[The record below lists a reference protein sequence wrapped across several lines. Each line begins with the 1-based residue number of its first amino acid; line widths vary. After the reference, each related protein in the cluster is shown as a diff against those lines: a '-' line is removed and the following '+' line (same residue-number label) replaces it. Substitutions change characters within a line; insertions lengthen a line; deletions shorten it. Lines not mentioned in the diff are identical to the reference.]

1 MRPLSLFVS
10 LLLAQGILAVALTVT
25 LAVIFYGERNITVAQ
40 LVATV
45 WSPTL
50 KLLDQGAPFDAVVA
64 RAPGPIQIRTAR
76 PNGVLKATAMAPR
89 LAMVR
94 EQLQKNGI
102 PIRGAMF
109 GLTDESSSTTTQ
121 VWLEL
126 QPVNGNE
133 RWIGFE
139 SSWVETQLGER
150 ILLAVSLIVVF
161 AILASAIVA
170 RRLAKPLESLR
181 TRIAA
186 DDSSGSTVPHATVEI
201 LAIDEAWRNLRWSLD
216 RQERERALLLA
227 GVSHDLRS
235 PLGRIRMAAELLP
248 ELESVAS
255 GREAIVRNTM
265 LADRLVGNFLDHV
278 RSGELP
284 MDEVVDLTAIA
295 RRAVD
300 QQNRSK
306 ADLVFDAPTTLLVS
320 NANASLT
327 ERAISNLLENAFAH
341 GLPPVHLRVMQQGGE
356 VIIEVQDQGAGIDP
370 DQEVFLF
377 QAFARSDS
385 SRQRPGLGL
394 GLAVVQRV
402 AERMGGTVRFKRTA
416 DGSTNTVRM
425 DWPISL

>member
-10 LLLAQGILAVALTVT
+10 LLLAQGILAIALTVT

-50 KLLDQGAPFDAVVA
+50 KLLDQGEPFDAVVA

-126 QPVNGNE
+126 QPVNGIE

-416 DGSTNTVRM
+416 DGSTNIVRM
-425 DWPISL
+425 HWPISL

>member
-10 LLLAQGILAVALTVT
+10 LLLAQGILAIALTVT

-50 KLLDQGAPFDAVVA
+50 KLLEQGAPFDAVVA
-64 RAPGPIQIRTAR
+64 RAPGPLQIRTAR

-126 QPVNGNE
+126 QPLNGHE
-133 RWIGFE
+133 RWIGFD

-150 ILLAVSLIVVF
+150 ILLAVSLIVGF

-306 ADLVFDAPTTLLVS
+306 PDLVFDAPTTLLVP

-416 DGSTNTVRM
+416 DGSSNIVRM
-425 DWPISL
+425 HWPISH

>member
-1 MRPLSLFVS
+1 
-10 LLLAQGILAVALTVT
+10 
-25 LAVIFYGERNITVAQ
+25 
-40 LVATV
+40 
-45 WSPTL
+45 
-50 KLLDQGAPFDAVVA
+50 
-64 RAPGPIQIRTAR
+64 
-76 PNGVLKATAMAPR
+76 
-89 LAMVR
+89 MVR

-102 PIRGAMF
+102 PIRGAML

-133 RWIGFE
+133 LWIGFD

-150 ILLAVSLIVVF
+150 ILLAVSLIVGF

-402 AERMGGTVRFKRTA
+402 AERMGGTVRFKRTS
-416 DGSTNTVRM
+416 DGSSNIVRM
-425 DWPISL
+425 HWPISL

>member
-1 MRPLSLFVS
+1 M
-10 LLLAQGILAVALTVT
+10 
-25 LAVIFYGERNITVAQ
+25 
-40 LVATV
+40 
-45 WSPTL
+45 
-50 KLLDQGAPFDAVVA
+50 
-64 RAPGPIQIRTAR
+64 
-76 PNGVLKATAMAPR
+76 
-89 LAMVR
+89 
-94 EQLQKNGI
+94 
-102 PIRGAMF
+102 
-109 GLTDESSSTTTQ
+109 

-126 QPVNGNE
+126 QPRDGNE
-133 RWIGFE
+133 RWIGFD
-139 SSWVETQLGER
+139 SGWVETQLGER
-150 ILLAVSLIVVF
+150 VLLAVSLIVGF
-161 AILASAIVA
+161 AILASALVA

-186 DDSSGSTVPHATVEI
+186 DDSSGEAMPNATTEI
-201 LAIDEAWRNLRWSLD
+201 LAIDEAWRQLRRSLD

-248 ELESVAS
+248 ELDAVAS

-284 MDEVVDLTAIA
+284 MDEVVDLAAVA
-295 RRAVD
+295 RRAAD

-306 ADLVFDAPTTLLVS
+306 TDLVLDAPTTLQVP
-320 NANASLT
+320 NANASLL

-341 GLPPVHLRVMQQGGE
+341 GLPPVHLRVMQQGAE
-356 VIIEVQDQGAGIDP
+356 LVIEVQDQGSGIAP
-370 DQEVFLF
+370 DQEIFLF

-402 AERMGGTVRFKRTA
+402 AERMGGTVGFKRAA
-416 DGSTNTVRM
+416 DGSANIVCMR
-425 DWPISL
+425 WPINL

>member
-64 RAPGPIQIRTAR
+64 RAPGPLQIRTAR

-94 EQLQKNGI
+94 EQFLKNGI
-102 PIRGAMF
+102 PIRGAML

-133 RWIGFE
+133 LWIGFD

-150 ILLAVSLIVVF
+150 ILLAVSLIVGF

-320 NANASLT
+320 KANASLT

-416 DGSTNTVRM
+416 DGSSNIVRM
-425 DWPISL
+425 HWPISL

>member
-10 LLLAQGILAVALTVT
+10 LLLAQGMLAVALTVT

-64 RAPGPIQIRTAR
+64 RAPGPLQIRTAR

-89 LAMVR
+89 LALVR

-102 PIRGAMF
+102 PIRGAML

-133 RWIGFE
+133 RWIGFD
-139 SSWVETQLGER
+139 SRWVETQLGER
-150 ILLAVSLIVVF
+150 ILLAVSLIVGF

-186 DDSSGSTVPHATVEI
+186 DDSSGSTVAHATVEI

-306 ADLVFDAPTTLLVS
+306 ADLVIDSPTTLLVS

-416 DGSTNTVRM
+416 DGSSNIVRM
-425 DWPISL
+425 RWPISL

>member
-10 LLLAQGILAVALTVT
+10 LLLAQGILAIALTVT

-50 KLLDQGAPFDAVVA
+50 KLLQQGAPFDAVVA
-64 RAPGPIQIRTAR
+64 RAPGPLKIRTAR

-102 PIRGAMF
+102 PIRGAML

-133 RWIGFE
+133 LWIGFD

-150 ILLAVSLIVVF
+150 ILLAVSLIVGF
-161 AILASAIVA
+161 AILASATVA

-284 MDEVVDLTAIA
+284 MDEVVDLIAIA

-306 ADLVFDAPTTLLVS
+306 ADLVIDAPTTLLVS

-402 AERMGGTVRFKRTA
+402 AERMGGTVRFKRTS
-416 DGSTNTVRM
+416 DGSSNIVRM
-425 DWPISL
+425 HWPISL

>member
-10 LLLAQGILAVALTVT
+10 LLLAQGMLAVALTVT

-64 RAPGPIQIRTAR
+64 RAPGPLQIRTAR

-89 LAMVR
+89 LALVR

-133 RWIGFE
+133 RWIGFD
-139 SSWVETQLGER
+139 SRWVETQLGER
-150 ILLAVSLIVVF
+150 ILLAVSLIVGF

-186 DDSSGSTVPHATVEI
+186 DDSSGSTVAHATVEI

-356 VIIEVQDQGAGIDP
+356 VIIEVQDQGSGIDP

-394 GLAVVQRV
+394 GLSVVQRV
-402 AERMGGTVRFKRTA
+402 TERMGGTVRFKRTA
-416 DGSTNTVRM
+416 DGSSNIVRM
-425 DWPISL
+425 HWPISL

>member
-10 LLLAQGILAVALTVT
+10 LLLAQGILAIALTVT

-64 RAPGPIQIRTAR
+64 RAPGPLQIRTAR

-102 PIRGAMF
+102 PIRGAML

-126 QPVNGNE
+126 QPVNGHE
-133 RWIGFE
+133 RWIGFD

-150 ILLAVSLIVVF
+150 ILLAVSLIVGF

-265 LADRLVGNFLDHV
+265 LADRLVGNFFDHV

-402 AERMGGTVRFKRTA
+402 AERMGGTVRFKRTS
-416 DGSTNTVRM
+416 DGSSNIVRM
-425 DWPISL
+425 HWPISL

>member
-416 DGSTNTVRM
+416 DGSTNIVRM

>member
-10 LLLAQGILAVALTVT
+10 LLLAQGMLAAALTVT

-64 RAPGPIQIRTAR
+64 RAPGPLQIRTAR

-89 LAMVR
+89 LALVR

-133 RWIGFE
+133 RWVGFD
-139 SSWVETQLGER
+139 SRWVETQLGER
-150 ILLAVSLIVVF
+150 ILLAVSLIVGF

-186 DDSSGSTVPHATVEI
+186 DDSSGSTVAHATVEI

-341 GLPPVHLRVMQQGGE
+341 GLPPVHLRVMEQGGE
-356 VIIEVQDQGAGIDP
+356 VIIEVQDQGSGIDP

-394 GLAVVQRV
+394 GLSVVQRV
-402 AERMGGTVRFKRTA
+402 TERMGGTVRFKRAA
-416 DGSTNTVRM
+416 DGSSNIVRM
-425 DWPISL
+425 HWPISL

>member
-10 LLLAQGILAVALTVT
+10 LLLAQGILAIALTVT

-50 KLLDQGAPFDAVVA
+50 KLLEQGAPFDAVVA
-64 RAPGPIQIRTAR
+64 RAPGPLQIRTAR

-126 QPVNGNE
+126 QPLNGHE
-133 RWIGFE
+133 LWIGFD

-150 ILLAVSLIVVF
+150 ILLAVSLIVGF

-306 ADLVFDAPTTLLVS
+306 PDLVFDAPTTLLVP

-416 DGSTNTVRM
+416 DGSSNIVRM
-425 DWPISL
+425 HWPISH

>member
-10 LLLAQGILAVALTVT
+10 LLLAQGILAIALTVT
-25 LAVIFYGERNITVAQ
+25 LAVIFYGERNITVSQ

-50 KLLDQGAPFDAVVA
+50 KLLQQGAPFDAVVA
-64 RAPGPIQIRTAR
+64 RAPGPLQIRTAR

-102 PIRGAMF
+102 PIRGAML

-133 RWIGFE
+133 LWIGFD

-150 ILLAVSLIVVF
+150 ILLAVSLIVGF

-402 AERMGGTVRFKRTA
+402 AERMGGTVRFKRTS
-416 DGSTNTVRM
+416 DGSSNIVRM
-425 DWPISL
+425 HWPISL

>member
-10 LLLAQGILAVALTVT
+10 LLLAQGMLAAALTVT

-64 RAPGPIQIRTAR
+64 RAPGPLQIRTAR

-89 LAMVR
+89 LALVR

-133 RWIGFE
+133 RWIGFD

-150 ILLAVSLIVVF
+150 ILLAVSLIVSF

-186 DDSSGSTVPHATVEI
+186 DDSSGSTVAHATVEI

-356 VIIEVQDQGAGIDP
+356 VIIEVQDQGSGIDP

-394 GLAVVQRV
+394 GLSVVQRV
-402 AERMGGTVRFKRTA
+402 TERMGGTVRFKRAA
-416 DGSTNTVRM
+416 DGSSNIVRM
-425 DWPISL
+425 HWPISL

>member
-10 LLLAQGILAVALTVT
+10 LLLAQGILAIALTVT

-64 RAPGPIQIRTAR
+64 RAPGPLQIRTAR

-102 PIRGAMF
+102 PIRGAML

-133 RWIGFE
+133 RWIGFD

-150 ILLAVSLIVVF
+150 ILLAVSLIVGF

-320 NANASLT
+320 KANASLT

-416 DGSTNTVRM
+416 DGSSNIVRM
-425 DWPISL
+425 HWPISL

>member
-10 LLLAQGILAVALTVT
+10 LLLAQGMLAVALTVT

-64 RAPGPIQIRTAR
+64 RAPGPLQIRTAR

-89 LAMVR
+89 LALVR

-133 RWIGFE
+133 RWIGFD
-139 SSWVETQLGER
+139 SRWVETQLGER
-150 ILLAVSLIVVF
+150 ILLAVSLIVGF

-186 DDSSGSTVPHATVEI
+186 DDSSGSTVAHATVEI

-356 VIIEVQDQGAGIDP
+356 VIIEVQDQGSGIDP

-394 GLAVVQRV
+394 GLSVVQRV
-402 AERMGGTVRFKRTA
+402 TERMGGTVRFKRIA
-416 DGSTNTVRM
+416 DGSSNIVRM
-425 DWPISL
+425 HWPISL

>member
-1 MRPLSLFVS
+1 
-10 LLLAQGILAVALTVT
+10 
-25 LAVIFYGERNITVAQ
+25 
-40 LVATV
+40 
-45 WSPTL
+45 
-50 KLLDQGAPFDAVVA
+50 
-64 RAPGPIQIRTAR
+64 
-76 PNGVLKATAMAPR
+76 MAPR

-102 PIRGAMF
+102 PIRGAML

-126 QPVNGNE
+126 QPVNGIE

>member
-102 PIRGAMF
+102 PIRGAML

>member
-1 MRPLSLFVS
+1 
-10 LLLAQGILAVALTVT
+10 LAVALTVT

-64 RAPGPIQIRTAR
+64 RAPGPLQIRTAR

-102 PIRGAMF
+102 PIRGAML

-133 RWIGFE
+133 RWIGFD

-150 ILLAVSLIVVF
+150 ILLAVSLIVGF

-306 ADLVFDAPTTLLVS
+306 AELVFDAPTTLLVS

-416 DGSTNTVRM
+416 DGSSNIVRM
-425 DWPISL
+425 HWPISL

>member
-64 RAPGPIQIRTAR
+64 RAPGPLQIRTAR

-102 PIRGAMF
+102 PIRGAML

-126 QPVNGNE
+126 QPVNGHE
-133 RWIGFE
+133 RWIGFD

-150 ILLAVSLIVVF
+150 ILLAVSLIVGF

-265 LADRLVGNFLDHV
+265 LADRLVGNFFDHV

-402 AERMGGTVRFKRTA
+402 AERMGGTVRFKRTS
-416 DGSTNTVRM
+416 DGSSNIVRM
-425 DWPISL
+425 HWPISL

>member
-10 LLLAQGILAVALTVT
+10 LLLAQGMLAVALTVT

-50 KLLDQGAPFDAVVA
+50 KLLEQGAPFDAVVA
-64 RAPGPIQIRTAR
+64 RAPGPLQIRTAR

-89 LAMVR
+89 LALVR

-133 RWIGFE
+133 RWIGFD

-150 ILLAVSLIVVF
+150 ILLAVSLIVGF

-186 DDSSGSTVPHATVEI
+186 DDSSGSTVAYATVEI

-255 GREAIVRNTM
+255 GRETIVRNTM

-306 ADLVFDAPTTLLVS
+306 ADLVFDAPTTLLVP

-356 VIIEVQDQGAGIDP
+356 VIIEVQDQGSGIDP

-416 DGSTNTVRM
+416 DGSSNIVRM
-425 DWPISL
+425 HWPISL

>member
-25 LAVIFYGERNITVAQ
+25 LAVIFYGERNTTVAQ

-64 RAPGPIQIRTAR
+64 RAPGPLQIRTAR
-76 PNGVLKATAMAPR
+76 PNGILKATAMAPR

-102 PIRGAMF
+102 PIRGAML

-126 QPVNGNE
+126 QPVDGNE
-133 RWIGFE
+133 RWIGFD

-150 ILLAVSLIVVF
+150 ILLAVSLIVGF
-161 AILASAIVA
+161 AIMASAIVA

-255 GREAIVRNTM
+255 EREAIVRNTI

-306 ADLVFDAPTTLLVS
+306 ADLVFDAPNTLLVS

-356 VIIEVQDQGAGIDP
+356 VIIEVQDQGSGIDP
-370 DQEVFLF
+370 DQEIFLF

-402 AERMGGTVRFKRTA
+402 AERMGGSVRFKRSD
-416 DGSTNTVRM
+416 DGSSNIVRM
-425 DWPISL
+425 YWPMSL

>member
-25 LAVIFYGERNITVAQ
+25 LAVIFYGERNTTVAQ

-64 RAPGPIQIRTAR
+64 RAPGPLQIRTAR
-76 PNGVLKATAMAPR
+76 PNGILKATAMAPR

-94 EQLQKNGI
+94 DQLQKNGI
-102 PIRGAMF
+102 PIRGAML

-133 RWIGFE
+133 LWIGFD

-150 ILLAVSLIVVF
+150 ILLAVSLIVGF

-327 ERAISNLLENAFAH
+327 ERAINNLLENAFAH
-341 GLPPVHLRVMQQGGE
+341 GLPPVHLRVMQQGRE
-356 VIIEVQDQGAGIDP
+356 VIIEVQDQGSGIDP
-370 DQEVFLF
+370 DQEIFLF

-385 SRQRPGLGL
+385 SRQQPGLGL

-402 AERMGGTVRFKRTA
+402 AERMGGSVRFKRSA
-416 DGSTNTVRM
+416 DGSSNIVRM
-425 DWPISL
+425 HWPMSL

>member
-50 KLLDQGAPFDAVVA
+50 KLLDQGVPFDAVVA
-64 RAPGPIQIRTAR
+64 RAPGPLQIRTAR

-89 LAMVR
+89 LALVR

-133 RWIGFE
+133 RWIGFD
-139 SSWVETQLGER
+139 SRWVETQLGER
-150 ILLAVSLIVVF
+150 ILLAVLLIVGF

-186 DDSSGSTVPHATVEI
+186 DDSSGSTVAHATVEI

-306 ADLVFDAPTTLLVS
+306 ADLVFDEPTTLLVS

-394 GLAVVQRV
+394 GLSVVQRV

-416 DGSTNTVRM
+416 DGSSNIVRM
-425 DWPISL
+425 HWPISL

>member
-10 LLLAQGILAVALTVT
+10 LLLAQGMLAAALTVT

-64 RAPGPIQIRTAR
+64 RAPGPLQIRTAR

-89 LAMVR
+89 LALVR

-133 RWIGFE
+133 RWIGFD
-139 SSWVETQLGER
+139 SRWVETQLGER
-150 ILLAVSLIVVF
+150 ILLAVSLIVGF

-186 DDSSGSTVPHATVEI
+186 DDSSGSTVAHATVEI

-356 VIIEVQDQGAGIDP
+356 VIIEVQDQGSGIDP

-394 GLAVVQRV
+394 GLSVVQRV
-402 AERMGGTVRFKRTA
+402 TERMGGTVRFKRAA
-416 DGSTNTVRM
+416 DGSSNIVRM
-425 DWPISL
+425 HWPISL

>member
-1 MRPLSLFVS
+1 
-10 LLLAQGILAVALTVT
+10 LAQGILAVALTVT

-64 RAPGPIQIRTAR
+64 RAPGPLQIRTAR

-102 PIRGAMF
+102 PIRGAML

-126 QPVNGNE
+126 QPLNGNE
-133 RWIGFE
+133 RWIGFD

-150 ILLAVSLIVVF
+150 ILLAVSLIVGF

-186 DDSSGSTVPHATVEI
+186 DDSSGSNVPHATVEI

-306 ADLVFDAPTTLLVS
+306 ADLAFDAPTTLLVS

-341 GLPPVHLRVMQQGGE
+341 GLPPVHLRVMQQVGE

-416 DGSTNTVRM
+416 DGSTNIVRM
-425 DWPISL
+425 HWPISL

>member
-1 MRPLSLFVS
+1 MRSQSLFVS
-10 LLLAQGILAVALTVT
+10 MLLAQGLLAVALTVM
-25 LAVIFYGERNITVAQ
+25 LAVIFYGERNTTVAQ

-50 KLLDQGAPFDAVVA
+50 KLLDQGAPFDVVMA
-64 RAPGPIQIRTAR
+64 RAPGAIQIRTTR
-76 PNGVLKATAMAPR
+76 PDGVIKATGLAPR
-89 LAMVR
+89 LGMVR
-94 EQLQKNGI
+94 EQLLKQGI
-102 PIRGAMF
+102 PVRGAMI
-109 GLTDESSSTTTQ
+109 GLTQESSPTTTM

-126 QPVNGNE
+126 QPRDGNE
-133 RWIGFE
+133 RWIGFD
-139 SSWVETQLGER
+139 SGWVETQLGER
-150 ILLAVSLIVVF
+150 VLLAVSLIVGF

-186 DDSSGSTVPHATVEI
+186 DDSSGEAMPNATIEI
-201 LAIDEAWRNLRWSLD
+201 LAIDEAWRHLRRSLD

-248 ELESVAS
+248 ELDAVAS

-284 MDEVVDLTAIA
+284 MDEVVDLAAIA
-295 RRAVD
+295 RRAAD
-300 QQNRSK
+300 QQNRSTT
-306 ADLVFDAPTTLLVS
+306 DLVLDAPTTLQVP
-320 NANASLT
+320 NTNASLL

-341 GLPPVHLRVMQQGGE
+341 GLPPVHLRVMSQDGE
-356 VIIEVQDQGAGIDP
+356 VVIEVQDQGSGIAP
-370 DQEVFLF
+370 DQEIFLF

-402 AERMGGTVRFKRTA
+402 AERMGGTVGFKRAA
-416 DGSTNTVRM
+416 DGSANIVRM
-425 DWPISL
+425 HWPINL

>member
-10 LLLAQGILAVALTVT
+10 LLLAQGMLAVALTVT

-64 RAPGPIQIRTAR
+64 RAPGPLQIRTAR

-89 LAMVR
+89 LALVR

-133 RWIGFE
+133 RWIGFD
-139 SSWVETQLGER
+139 SRWVETQLGER
-150 ILLAVSLIVVF
+150 ILLAVSLIVGF

-170 RRLAKPLESLR
+170 RRLAKPLELLR

-186 DDSSGSTVPHATVEI
+186 DDSSGSTVAHATVEI

-356 VIIEVQDQGAGIDP
+356 VIIEVQDQGSGIDP

-394 GLAVVQRV
+394 GLSVVQRV
-402 AERMGGTVRFKRTA
+402 TERMGGTVRFKRTA
-416 DGSTNTVRM
+416 DGSSNIVRM
-425 DWPISL
+425 HWPISL